1 MVRVFVEA
9 ESPTL
14 QVKAFEMA
22 RYFKFYL
29 HHYYD
34 CKPWTS
40 TLAFATEVD
49 TVDDAKYANLSLSEL
64 KVKYQDVHSVSGKD
78 VL

>member
-14 QVKAFEMA
+14 QVKAFQMA

-34 CKPWTS
+34 RNPWTS
-40 TLAFATEVD
+40 TLAFATELD
-49 TVDDAKYANLSLSEL
+49 TVDGAKYVDLSLSEL
-64 KVKYQDVHSVSGKD
+64 KVIYQDVRSVTGKD
-78 VL
+78 VF